1 MATTTAEDLSKL
13 ISTAVDSAASAG
25 DDAAETDRA
34 IGALKQ
40 LQKRAVTAALLK
52 ETEAGKRVNKL
63 TKHSVAAISAAAVA
77 VVQAWKECVK
87 KEQEAKGSGGGGGGG
102 ASSSGGG
109 GGVARQG
116 STASAGGDV
125 PGGSGR
131 PPPGG
136 GGEPPPLPPARS
148 GSVGGGGGGGAIEAA
163 RVAPAPGSGNV
174 KRDKARAMML
184 DGLALCLAEGAEP
197 YAPLGQ
203 LAAEVEDALWA
214 ANCEGCRDPNA
225 AYLAKVR
232 VCQEEEGAAR
242 GPMQCRRSRAAAGG
256 RAAEGVAAGLATAGC
271 AGRGAPGVACG
282 PGRLGRTSL

>member
-87 KEQEAKGSGGGGGGG
+87 KEQEAKGSGGGGGG

-116 STASAGGDV
+116 
-125 PGGSGR
+125 
-131 PPPGG
+131 
-136 GGEPPPLPPARS
+136 
-148 GSVGGGGGGGAIEAA
+148 
-163 RVAPAPGSGNV
+163 
-174 KRDKARAMML
+174 
-184 DGLALCLAEGAEP
+184 
-197 YAPLGQ
+197 
-203 LAAEVEDALWA
+203 
-214 ANCEGCRDPNA
+214 
-225 AYLAKVR
+225 
-232 VCQEEEGAAR
+232 
-242 GPMQCRRSRAAAGG
+242 
-256 RAAEGVAAGLATAGC
+256 
-271 AGRGAPGVACG
+271 
-282 PGRLGRTSL
+282 